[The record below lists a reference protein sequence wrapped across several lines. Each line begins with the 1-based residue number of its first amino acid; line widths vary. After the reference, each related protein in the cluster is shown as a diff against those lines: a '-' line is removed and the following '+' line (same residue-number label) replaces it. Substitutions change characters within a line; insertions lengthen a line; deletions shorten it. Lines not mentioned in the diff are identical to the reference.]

1 MISLQLMRRF
11 IAGLNCSS
19 KNWPQEYVEQFS
31 PLISHC
37 SYNKGSLVTEAFEHS
52 LSNSAT
58 QPLGVI
64 KPLPP
69 THECALFPHE
79 KEALLPIVQELV
91 GHESYDI
98 LTLFQKCKAIF
109 VRNFI
114 IGSNGSRFTASSHVM
129 AKHPNDSNTLY
140 LARIEFF
147 AKLDVKIHNSS
158 TNCWIAAVSLY
169 FQHEH
174 KVWFG
179 YPVEVWARST
189 LPDLFYIPPNSIVS
203 QVVVNWK

>member
-114 IGSNGSRFTASSHVM
+114 IGSNGSRFTTSSHVM
-129 AKHPNDSNTLY
+129 AKHPNDQYFVSSKNRILCQVGCKNTQFKHQL
-140 LARIEFF
+140 
-147 AKLDVKIHNSS
+147 LDCRCLIILS
-158 TNCWIAAVSLY
+158 A
-169 FQHEH
+169 
-174 KVWFG
+174 
-179 YPVEVWARST
+179 
-189 LPDLFYIPPNSIVS
+189 
-203 QVVVNWK
+203 